1 MDNRF
6 RKNLKNRLT
15 LAKKPKFYVVWKG
28 RKTGVFE
35 TWAEAEEQV
44 KGFETAQYK
53 SFESRKEADD
63 AFKGNYWQSVQKTQ
77 SNATGK
83 SSKSAALV
91 GKPLQES
98 ISVDAACAGN
108 PGKLEY
114 QGVETATKR
123 VLFSMGPFPE
133 GTVNIGEFLAIVHG
147 LAFLQKHNSTL
158 PIYSDSKTAIS
169 WVKNKAVKTKLE
181 RNAKNEELFQLV
193 DRGILWLQNN
203 KYSNKILKWE
213 TEFWG
218 ENPADYGRK

>member
-1 MDNRF
+1 
-6 RKNLKNRLT
+6 
-15 LAKKPKFYVVWKG
+15 LAKKQKYYTVWKG
-28 RKTGVFE
+28 RKTGIFDN
-35 TWAEAEEQV
+35 WAEAEEQV

-53 SFESRKEADD
+53 SFESLKEAEN
-63 AFKGNYWQSVQKTQ
+63 AFKGNYWQSVQKPSMGVAGKQT
-77 SNATGK
+77 K
-83 SSKSAALV
+83 SSVLV
-91 GKPLQES
+91 GKPNPES

-114 QGVETATKR
+114 QGVETGTKR

-147 LAFLQKHNSTL
+147 LAFLKKHNSDL

-181 RNAKNEELFQLV
+181 RNKKNEELFQLL
-193 DRGILWLQNN
+193 DRGVEWIKEN

>member
-1 MDNRF
+1 M
-6 RKNLKNRLT
+6 T

-169 WVKNKAVKTKLE
+169 WIKNKAVKTKLE

>member
-1 MDNRF
+1 M
-6 RKNLKNRLT
+6 
-15 LAKKPKFYVVWKG
+15 AKKPKFYVVWKG
-28 RKTGVFE
+28 RKTGVFD
-35 TWAEAEEQV
+35 TWAETEEQV
-44 KGFETAQYK
+44 KGFETAQFK
-53 SFESRKEADD
+53 SFESLKEAEE
-63 AFKGNYWQSVQKTQ
+63 AFKSNFWQIVQKKQ
-77 SNATGK
+77 SGFLGNQTK
-83 SSKSAALV
+83 SLALV
-91 GKPLQES
+91 GNPIAES

-108 PGKLEY
+108 PGVLEY
-114 QGVETATKR
+114 QGVETSTKR

-193 DRGILWLQNN
+193 DRGILWLKNN
-203 KYSNKILKWE
+203 QYANKILKWE

>member
-1 MDNRF
+1 
-6 RKNLKNRLT
+6 
-15 LAKKPKFYVVWKG
+15 LAKKAKFYTVWKG
-28 RKTGVFE
+28 RKTGVFD

-53 SFESRKEADD
+53 SFESLKEAED

-77 SNATGK
+77 SSGTGK
-83 SSKSAALV
+83 QTKSSALV
-91 GKPLQES
+91 GKYDIES

-114 QGVETATKR
+114 QGVETGTKR

-147 LAFLQKHNSTL
+147 LAFLKKHNSTL
-158 PIYSDSKTAIS
+158 PIYSDSKTAIA
-169 WVKNKAVKTKLE
+169 WVKNKTVKTKLE
-181 RNAKNEELFQLV
+181 RTKKNEELFQLL
-193 DRGILWLQNN
+193 DRGEQWLKDNT
-203 KYSNKILKWE
+203 YSNKILKWE

>member
-1 MDNRF
+1 M
-6 RKNLKNRLT
+6 T

-123 VLFSMGPFPE
+123 VLFAMGPFPE

-169 WVKNKAVKTKLE
+169 WIKNKAVKTKLE

>member
-1 MDNRF
+1 LDNRF
-6 RKNLKNRLT
+6 SKNLKNRLT

-77 SNATGK
+77 SNTTGK

-114 QGVETATKR
+114 QGVSPTAHREAETA
-123 VLFSMGPFPE
+123 
-133 GTVNIGEFLAIVHG
+133 
-147 LAFLQKHNSTL
+147 
-158 PIYSDSKTAIS
+158 
-169 WVKNKAVKTKLE
+169 KAH
-181 RNAKNEELFQLV
+181 
-193 DRGILWLQNN
+193 RG
-203 KYSNKILKWE
+203 
-213 TEFWG
+213 
-218 ENPADYGRK
+218 

>member
-1 MDNRF
+1 LDNRF

-169 WVKNKAVKTKLE
+169 WIKNKAVKTKLE

>member
-1 MDNRF
+1 M
-6 RKNLKNRLT
+6 T

-77 SNATGK
+77 NGATGK

-114 QGVETATKR
+114 QGVETSTKR
-123 VLFSMGPFPE
+123 VLFAMGPFPE

-169 WVKNKAVKTKLE
+169 WIKNKAVKTKLE

>member
-1 MDNRF
+1 M
-6 RKNLKNRLT
+6 
-15 LAKKPKFYVVWKG
+15 AKKPKFYVVWKG

-169 WVKNKAVKTKLE
+169 WIKNKAVKTKLE

>member
-1 MDNRF
+1 M
-6 RKNLKNRLT
+6 
-15 LAKKPKFYVVWKG
+15 AKKPKFYVVWKG

-35 TWAEAEEQV
+35 TWAEAEAQV

-53 SFESRKEADD
+53 SFESKKEADD
-63 AFKGNYWQSVQKTQ
+63 AFNGNYWQSVQKTTTT
-77 SNATGK
+77 SLGK
-83 SSKSAALV
+83 KTKSGALV
-91 GKPLQES
+91 GKPITES

-114 QGVETATKR
+114 QGVETGTKR
-123 VLFSMGPFPE
+123 VLFAMGPFPE

-169 WVKNKAVKTKLE
+169 WIKNKAVKTKLE
-181 RNAKNEELFQLV
+181 RTPKTEELFQLL
-193 DRGILWLQNN
+193 DRGVLWLKNN
-203 KYSNKILKWE
+203 QFSNKILKWE

>member
-1 MDNRF
+1 M
-6 RKNLKNRLT
+6 T

-35 TWAEAEEQV
+35 TWAETEEQV

-77 SNATGK
+77 NGATGK
-83 SSKSAALV
+83 LSKSAALV

-114 QGVETATKR
+114 QGVETSTKR
-123 VLFSMGPFPE
+123 VLFAMGPFPE

-169 WVKNKAVKTKLE
+169 WIKNKAVKTKLE